1 MITKFQLTPKSR
13 NRKTGPIATIRSS
26 SNTCPNTCP
35 FNNGGGC
42 YAASG
47 PEAIH
52 WRKLDESQKPE
63 HVSGWLGLSDQ
74 FRAAKLKPG
83 TLLRLNTA
91 GDLPMLPTTGEILG
105 NVVDL
110 MRATFEHHKV
120 VPFTYTHHRQSEH
133 NLAVVERQNRAGFTV
148 NLSCDSEERA
158 SMMHQ
163 RGFPSVCVV
172 PANDTRTS
180 WHDRDGVRFVTCP
193 AQTGDTTCDRCRLC
207 AKADR
212 GAVVAFRAH
221 GNKSEKISERL
232 VESAVMV

>member
-1 MITKFQLTPKSR
+1 MITKFQLTPKSS

-26 SNTCPNTCP
+26 SNSCPSTCP

-47 PEAIH
+47 PEAL
-52 WRKLDESQKPE
+52 WWKRLDESEKPE
-63 HVSGWLGLSDQ
+63 HQGWIGLSDQ

-91 GDLPMLPTTGEILG
+91 GDLPCLPTTGEILG

-110 MRATFEHHKV
+110 MRAIFENHKV
-120 VPFTYTHHRQSEH
+120 VPFTYTHHRQTEH
-133 NLAVVERQNRAGFTV
+133 NLAVVDRQNKAGFTV

-158 SMMHQ
+158 SMMHR
-163 RGFPSVCVV
+163 RGFPSVVVV
-172 PANDTRTS
+172 PADDTRTS
-180 WHDRDGVRFVTCP
+180 WHDADGVRFVTCP

-207 AKADR
+207 TKADR
-212 GAVVAFRAH
+212 AAVVAFRAH
-221 GNKSEKISERL
+221 GAKRRSVTERL
-232 VESAVMV
+232 AVAG

>member
-1 MITKFQLTPKSR
+1 MVARFQLTPRSS

-26 SNTCPNTCP
+26 SDTCPSTCP

-42 YAASG
+42 YAAGG

-52 WRKLDESQKPE
+52 WKRLDQSTKPE
-63 HVSGWLGLSDQ
+63 HQGWIGLSDQ

-91 GDLPMLPTTGEILG
+91 GDLPHLRATGEILG

-110 MRATFEHHKV
+110 MRGIFEHHNV
-120 VPFTYTHHRQSEH
+120 VPFTYTHHRQTEH
-133 NLAVVERQNRAGFTV
+133 NLAVIDRQNQSGFTI
-148 NLSCDSEERA
+148 NLSCDTEERA

-163 RGFPSVCVV
+163 RGFPAVVVV
-172 PANDTRTS
+172 PADD
-180 WHDRDGVRFVTCP
+180 DRKHWTDQDGTRFVTCP
-193 AQTGDTTCDRCRLC
+193 AQTGDTNCDKCRLC
-207 AKADR
+207 TKADR

-221 GNKSEKISERL
+221 GTKAKKISARL
-232 VESAVMV
+232 ETAH

>member
-1 MITKFQLTPKSR
+1 MITKFQLTAKSS

-26 SNTCPNTCP
+26 SDSCPSTCP

-52 WRKLDESQKPE
+52 WRKLDKSENPL
-63 HVSGWLGLSDQ
+63 HSGWLGLSDQ

-83 TLLRLNTA
+83 TLLRVNTA
-91 GDLPMLPTTGEILG
+91 GDLPQLPNTGEILG

-110 MRATFEHHKV
+110 MRGIFEASDV

-133 NLAVVERQNRAGFTV
+133 NLAVVDWQNRAGFTV
-148 NLSCDSEERA
+148 NLSCDTEERA
-158 SMMHQ
+158 SMMHR

-172 PANDTRTS
+172 PVDDTRTG
-180 WHDRDGVRFVTCP
+180 WRDEHGTKFVTCP
-193 AQTGDTTCDRCRLC
+193 AQTREDVTCDTCRLC
-207 AKADR
+207 SKANR

-221 GNKSEKISERL
+221 GNKRKQISARL
-232 VESAVMV
+232 ASAL